1 MVIGLGASACGQIS
15 FGDPLDAGMAVVEDT
30 GPLDSGMVVPDVGPM
45 DLGCT
50 PPVRPPLPSSW
61 PYPATKTGY
70 LENFYNNLPEPDGC
84 GLKSCHGPDPDEFDQ
99 PANTPLIVADPAEL
113 DRPGVLDQA
122 ILELWATMTP
132 EGTSPLL
139 QVHVEGAP
147 GYVDNTGGDF
157 DDDEIAYLTTFV
169 ARSYQC
175 AWKDYVP
182 PSQDAG
188 VRDTGAGDATPSDG
202 PIGSD
207 GGDAGPGAD
216 AAPVDTGPAETPVCP
231 VTVDTSYC
239 AN

>member
-30 GPLDSGMVVPDVGPM
+30 GPLDSGVVVPDVGPM

-50 PPVRPPLPSSW
+50 PPVPPPLPSSW

-70 LENFYNNLPEPDGC
+70 LENFYNTLPDADGC
-84 GLKSCHGPDPDEFDQ
+84 GLSACHGPDPDNGNQ
-99 PANTPLIVADPAEL
+99 PNYPPLIVRMDTQL
-113 DRPGVLDQA
+113 DNST
-122 ILELWATMTP
+122 ILEQSIIELWATMVP
-132 EGTSPLL
+132 EGAPTLL
-139 QVHVEGAP
+139 SVHVEGSP
-147 GYVDNTGGDF
+147 GYVETGRDF
-157 DDDEIAYLTTFV
+157 EEEDITALTAFIER
-169 ARSYQC
+169 AYQC
-175 AWKDYVP
+175 RWKDYVP

-202 PIGSD
+202 PVGSD